1 MPPVSTD
8 PYLAEGYLISIGGVS
23 LDIFLIFIFAFVAS
37 LFLGNFVYLVV
48 RQGLE
53 GRVSRSTAKWVLA
66 ILPYGVIFAGIY
78 ANARY
83 ILAFDL
89 TAFTTS
95 LGILGIVIAFSSSQI
110 IQTVLAGVLI
120 TINRPILKSWWS
132 SADCRQP
139 SVPCPGRLLHDDD
152 PAGP

>member
-89 TAFTTS
+89 TALIAS
-95 LGILGIVIAFSSSQI
+95 LGILGIVIAISSSQI
-110 IQTVLAGVLI
+110 IQNVLAGDHI
-120 TINRPILKSWWS
+120 P
-132 SADCRQP
+132 ADEDRSPAAVCE
-139 SVPCPGRLLHDDD
+139 CGDGAGK
-152 PAGP
+152 AGPSAGMI